1 MRKWCAALCVGVL
14 LLLTACG
21 KEEVTVNE
29 EVPDTVTANQDSASE
44 EEGTTQEAEDGTET
58 GNTVQA
64 EGMETGAETGLNETA
79 GKEAK
84 ADETVGTESG
94 TDGTAGTAAGEDGTG
109 ETESGTGTGAD
120 ETAETETV
128 RVTDTVNVRTAPSLD
143 SDIYTRLSYGAEVER
158 VEDMGEWSAVLLE
171 GDRYYI
177 ASRYL
182 SKISDEEN
190 GFLIV
195 IDVGHQQKGNNEKE
209 PVGPGASETKAKVS
223 GGTSGSASGLHEYEL
238 NLQVAQKLQA
248 ELEARGYRVIMVR
261 DSNDVDISNSERA
274 QIANDAGADAFI
286 RIHANGSED
295 SSVNGA
301 MTICQTS
308 ANPYNASLYTQSRK
322 LSDCVLDALVQE
334 TGCRKQYVWETD
346 TMSGINWC
354 MVPVTIVEMGYM
366 TNPEEDLRMAAE
378 EYQLKI
384 ASGIANGIDA
394 YTGLGSE

>member
-301 MTICQTS
+301 I
-308 ANPYNASLYTQSRK
+308 
-322 LSDCVLDALVQE
+322 
-334 TGCRKQYVWETD
+334 
-346 TMSGINWC
+346 
-354 MVPVTIVEMGYM
+354 PVTIVEMGYM